1 MPPEQRANETYPFNR
16 DFDIPVDGLPF
27 NWSLEAIPG
36 ADIQIVSAVDGGKKR
51 ALLVE
56 FSGAR
61 VRFANVKQLMLLPAG
76 DYSFS
81 GRVKTEELR
90 TSRGLWWHIFCANN
104 PAKTLANTELVSGTM
119 PWTDFT
125 VKFQVP
131 AADCRAQWLQ
141 LELPARIDPELKIE
155 GQVWYQDL
163 RIAPTTEPAAATPL
177 RYELTTEN

>member
-1 MPPEQRANETYPFNR
+1 M
-16 DFDIPVDGLPF
+16 
-27 NWSLEAIPG
+27 S
-36 ADIQIVSAVDGGKKR
+36 SVDGGKKR

-81 GRVKTEELR
+81 GRVKTAELR
-90 TSRGLWWHIFCANN
+90 TVRGLWWHIFCANASAN
-104 PAKTLANTELVSGTM
+104 TIANTELVSGTM
-119 PWTDFT
+119 PWTDFA

-131 AADCRAQWLQ
+131 ASDCGAQWLQ
-141 LELPARIDPELKIE
+141 LELPARIDPELRIE

-163 RIAPTTEPAAATPL
+163 RIAPTPTTAAAPL
-177 RYELTTEN
+177 H